1 MADHNNPHSSQR
13 RYPPELRERAVR
25 MVFATIEQTG
35 ERFGAITRGARQLG
49 IGSESLRSWCAKPR
63 STAASGPGDH
73 HRAAAHRRAGAGGP
87 GAPPHRRDPQ
97 VGVGFLRGRA
107 GRPSPAMTRYIEV
120 HRDRFGPGPICRVL
134 QVAPVHLLRPAEPPP
149 SARVVRDEQLK
160 VEIRRVW
167 DANYRVYG
175 PRRSGG
181 SLHGKGSRSAATGW
195 PGWCANWASVGSCG
209 VASGAPP
216 SRPRSPIVL
225 PTWSIGSSPRRRLI
239 ACGLRI

>member
-149 SARVVRDEQLK
+149 SARVSATSSSRS
-160 VEIRRVW
+160 
-167 DANYRVYG
+167 
-175 PRRSGG
+175 RSGG
-181 SLHGKGSRSAATGW
+181 SGTPTTGCMGREDLAAARTGRD
-195 PGWCANWASVGSCG
+195 PGRPRPGGPA
-209 VASGAPP
+209 GAPTGHP
-216 SRPRSPIVL
+216 WGRAGWQAAHHHPGRGRRSSCRPGQSEVHRA
-225 PTWSIGSSPRRRLI
+225 G
-239 ACGLRI
+239 A